1 MKIRLPY
8 GISNFRDI
16 VEQNYHYVDRTQ
28 YIEHLENRS
37 ERYVLFIR
45 PRRFGKSLFISVLDY
60 YYNIK
65 YAGEFEKLFSKYY
78 IGKKP
83 TTLRNSYLILKFNF
97 SGIDTKNI
105 NSTFEGFLNNVKF
118 GVSRFLHSYKELL
131 NFEISEINNV
141 LNNDS
146 PNICVSNLFLLFE
159 NKKSDAQIYVLIDE
173 YDHFANELI
182 SFKIDLFNEIVT
194 ENGFVRK
201 FYEVLKSATES
212 IINRIFITG
221 VTPITLDS
229 LTSGFNIKAN
239 LSIKQELN
247 EMLGFTADET
257 RYLLNETIKDCLSL
271 KTEDLFNEMVEN
283 YNGYLFNENAKQRMF
298 NSDMVLYYLLQIYE
312 CRKPTKLLD
321 SNIASDYTKIKN
333 LFQIKNYQ
341 ENYKIL
347 EKLIKDDFV
356 TGEIVEEFS
365 LAKRFD
371 SNDLISLLFY
381 TGIITIKEQELSTI
395 KFIIPNY
402 VIKNLY
408 YEFFLNVQSEKVNY
422 ELDIFRI
429 QDAILK
435 MAGKG
440 DIKPLVAVVE
450 ELLIALSKR
459 DYIKFD
465 EKYVKLIFIT
475 YLMLSKAYYVYSEQ
489 EDNHGYKD
497 IIPSCHQTSKIRNL
511 V

>member
-1 MKIRLPY
+1 M
-8 GISNFRDI
+8 
-16 VEQNYHYVDRTQ
+16 
-28 YIEHLENRS
+28 
-37 ERYVLFIR
+37 
-45 PRRFGKSLFISVLDY
+45 SV
-60 YYNIK
+60 
-65 YAGEFEKLFSKYY
+65 
-78 IGKKP
+78 
-83 TTLRNSYLILKFNF
+83 
-97 SGIDTKNI
+97 
-105 NSTFEGFLNNVKF
+105 
-118 GVSRFLHSYKELL
+118 KE
-131 NFEISEINNV
+131 
-141 LNNDS
+141 
-146 PNICVSNLFLLFE
+146 
-159 NKKSDAQIYVLIDE
+159 
-173 YDHFANELI
+173 
-182 SFKIDLFNEIVT
+182 
-194 ENGFVRK
+194 
-201 FYEVLKSATES
+201 
-212 IINRIFITG
+212 
-221 VTPITLDS
+221 
-229 LTSGFNIKAN
+229 
-239 LSIKQELN
+239 ELN
-247 EMLGFTADET
+247 EMLGFTAEEV
-257 RYLLNETIKDCLSL
+257 RYLLNETIKDCPSL
-271 KTEDLFNEMVEN
+271 KLEDLFREIVEN
-283 YNGYLFNENAKQRMF
+283 YNGYLFHKKARQRMF
-298 NSDMVLYYLLQIYE
+298 NSDIVLYYLLQIYDFQ
-312 CRKPTKLLD
+312 KPEKLLD